1 MILNIHCMLTI
12 TPMWQSSVTDSF
24 IGKFNK
30 DEHIHLSTIDEHR
43 HVSIKINTDT
53 YSLNDDHRHMDMK

>member
-1 MILNIHCMLTI
+1 
-12 TPMWQSSVTDSF
+12 MWQSSVADSF